1 MDIYIIVKMYSAQDN
16 VKEIDVN
23 ITSANTSTDDNFCIF
38 PILK

>member
-23 ITSANTSTDDNFCIF
+23 ITSQTPQHMITFVSSRF
-38 PILK
+38 